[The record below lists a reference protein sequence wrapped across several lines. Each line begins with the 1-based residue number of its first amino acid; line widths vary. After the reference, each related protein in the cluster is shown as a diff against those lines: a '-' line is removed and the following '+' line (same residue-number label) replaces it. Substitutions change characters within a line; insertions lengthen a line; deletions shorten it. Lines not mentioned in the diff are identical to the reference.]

1 MGNNIYGKPKQVV
14 PPPALMSTAPSLQEQ
29 ISILEKRKTHLERLI
44 EINTQKARESKT
56 KDEAYRYLKL
66 KSSYETEL
74 KSIFGMLDKLE
85 GLDNARQRL
94 HFQKNTLEVTKQV
107 TTVIKQNTMDVGDAE
122 DIMDNVREVINDVDR
137 VTNALEETE
146 PPSEELQKELDDLFE
161 KPTPVHVPV
170 QQPEILQFPEVPQQ
184 KPPVTQMERE
194 LRMLAS
200 D

>member
-1 MGNNIYGKPKQVV
+1 MGNNIYGKPKQTA
-14 PPPALMSTAPSLQEQ
+14 PPPSLITTAPSLQEQ
-29 ISILEKRKTHLERLI
+29 ITILEKRKTHLERLI
-44 EINTQKARESKT
+44 EINAEKARDAKT

-66 KSSYETEL
+66 KTTYANEL

-94 HFQKNTLEVTKQV
+94 HFQKNTLEVTQQV
-107 TTVIKQNTMDVGDAE
+107 TTVIKQNTVDVGNAE
-122 DIMDNVREVINDVDR
+122 DIMDNVREAIEDVDR
-137 VTNALEETE
+137 VSEVLGRTE

-161 KPTPVHVPV
+161 RPAPVQEPAA

-184 KPPVTQMERE
+184 KPVSQMDRE

>member
-1 MGNNIYGKPKQVV
+1 MGNNIYGKPKQTL
-14 PPPALMSTAPSLQEQ
+14 PQPALMTTAPSLQEQ
-29 ISILEKRKTHLERLI
+29 IGILEKRKSHLENLI
-44 EINTQKARESKT
+44 QINHDKARQSKT

-66 KSSYETEL
+66 KSSYENEL

-85 GLDNARQRL
+85 GLDSARQRL
-94 HFQKNTLEVTKQV
+94 HFQKNTLEVTKQA

-122 DIMDNVREVINDVDR
+122 NIMDDVREAIDDVDR
-137 VTNALEETE
+137 VTKALGETE

-161 KPTPVHVPV
+161 KPAPVEVR
-170 QQPEILQFPEVPQQ
+170 QPEILQFPEVPQQ

>member
-1 MGNNIYGKPKQVV
+1 LNT
-14 PPPALMSTAPSLQEQ
+14 TAPSLQEQ
-29 ISILEKRKTHLERLI
+29 ITILEKRKTHLERLI

-56 KDEAYRYLKL
+56 KDEAHRYLKL
-66 KSSYETEL
+66 KTTYASEL

-85 GLDNARQRL
+85 GLDNARQRA

-107 TTVIKQNTMDVGDAE
+107 TTVIKQNTMDVGEAE
-122 DIMDNVREVINDVDR
+122 NIMDDVREAVDDVDR
-137 VTNALEETE
+137 VTKALGETE

-161 KPTPVHVPV
+161 KPATVQKPNV

-184 KPPVTQMERE
+184 KPAATQMERE
-194 LRMLAS
+194 LRMLDS

>member
-1 MGNNIYGKPKQVV
+1 MGNNIYGKPKQTA
-14 PPPALMSTAPSLQEQ
+14 PPPALMTTAPSLQEQ
-29 ISILEKRKTHLERLI
+29 ISILEKRKSYLERLI

-66 KSSYETEL
+66 KTTHANEL

-85 GLDNARQRL
+85 GLDNARQRV

-122 DIMDNVREVINDVDR
+122 DIMDDVREAIDDVDR
-137 VTNALEETE
+137 VTRALGETE

-161 KPTPVHVPV
+161 KPAPVEVR
-170 QQPEILQFPEVPQQ
+170 QPEILQFPEVPQQ